1 MQVSEVLSGIAAGQK
16 EIEIVT
22 GLGGGDCGY
31 PFQAGSDYFVYAYK
45 NAEGQLETGIC
56 SRTRPLAEAAED
68 LQYLQAMA
76 GAPSTGEMRVRTRYP
91 GFPGGAG
98 LSIVA
103 EREGFRYR
111 AQTDATGDAVF
122 KELPPGEYAIH
133 AESDG
138 DLPDDPEV
146 QLYAKGCQ
154 DVTLFRTLRISGH
167 IMNRDGT
174 PASRVVVELRS
185 TSETAAD
192 GHTTTPA
199 GYYEFRVV
207 RPGQYYLGI
216 SLNHTPTRDT
226 PYPRWFYPG
235 TGNQAAAAII
245 NFSGKPDA
253 GTYDFTLPDRQNE
266 RIIEGIVLTSEG
278 QPKPRARVTVY
289 DSTEFPVASG
299 AADTAGRFLL
309 RVFADV
315 AYRLHAVWP
324 EYPDKVVSAVPVD
337 IDPGSRPLNL
347 QLILNQRGNS
357 VLDGGRKGPVDH
369 GGTFQ
374 K

>member
-1 MQVSEVLSGIAAGQK
+1 MQVTEVLSGIAAGQK

-31 PFQAGSDYFVYAYK
+31 PFQAGIDYFVYAFK
-45 NAEGQLETGIC
+45 NAEGRLETGIC
-56 SRTRPLAEAAED
+56 SGSQPLTEAAQD
-68 LQYLQAMA
+68 LRYLRAMA
-76 GAPSTGEMRVRTRYP
+76 GVPSTGEMRVRTRYP
-91 GFPGGAG
+91 GFPGGPGVTIA
-98 LSIVA
+98 A

-111 AQTDATGDAVF
+111 AQTDAAGDAVF
-122 KELPPGEYAIH
+122 TDLPPGEYAIH

-138 DLPDDPEV
+138 DLLDDPKV

-154 DVTLFRTLRISGH
+154 DVTLFRALRISGH

-174 PASRVVVELRS
+174 PASRVEVELRS
-185 TSETAAD
+185 TSQTAVD
-192 GHTTTPA
+192 GHTTTPD

-207 RPGQYYLGI
+207 RPGEYYLGI
-216 SLNHTPTRDT
+216 NLNHTPTRDT

-235 TGNQAAAAII
+235 TENQAAAAII
-245 NFSGKPDA
+245 NFSGKPDSR
-253 GTYDFTLPDRQNE
+253 TYDFTLPDRQDE
-266 RIIEGIVLTSEG
+266 RVIEGIVLTSEG
-278 QPKPRARVTVY
+278 RPMPRAPVTVY
-289 DSTEFPVASG
+289 DSAESVVAFG
-299 AADTAGRFLL
+299 VADNAGRFLL

-324 EYPDKVVSAVPVD
+324 EYPDKVFSAVPVD

-357 VLDGGRKGPVDH
+357 VLDGGKKGPA
-369 GGTFQ
+369 